1 MSAIDLLTAIYKRA
15 TEALA
20 VFAADPLSADP
31 PSAIYTRAT
40 GDLPAFTVDPLPTTY
55 K

>member
-15 TEALA
+15 TGALT

-31 PSAIYTRAT
+31 PSAIYHRAT
-40 GDLPAFTVDPLPTTY
+40 RPLPVFTVDPLPTIY